1 MPAYLLR
8 RLLLVVPTL
17 IGVSLLA
24 FGLANLTPGDPAVE
38 LLRRTT
44 DHQPS
49 PSEVVET
56 RHELGLDRPLVVQYV
71 SWVRHAATGDL
82 GISYDTRRPV
92 AGEIARRVPNTLAIA
107 IPAAVA
113 ALLFALV
120 FGVASAFW
128 RNRWPDHLIRVVSVM
143 GASMPGFWL
152 ALLLIV
158 LFSVRLSLLP
168 VAGREAGLRSY
179 VLPVVTL
186 TLAPMAVLSRF
197 TRSAMLQTLDDD
209 YVRTARSKGLGGWR
223 VVGHHALRNAAIPVV
238 TAFGTSLGYLIS
250 GAVIVETIF
259 LWPGVGKLAVDA
271 ILQRDYPMIE
281 GFTLY
286 AGVAFVVINLFV
298 DLSYGAFDPRVRIG
312 TGAKG
317 GQS

>member
-8 RLLLVVPTL
+8 RLALVVPTL
-17 IGVSLLA
+17 LGLSLLA

-49 PSEVVET
+49 PEEVVTT
-56 RHELGLDRPLVVQYV
+56 RHQLGLDRPLAVQYV
-71 SWVRHAATGDL
+71 SWLRHAATGDL
-82 GISYDTRRPV
+82 GISYDSRRPV

-107 IPAAVA
+107 VPAALA
-113 ALLFALV
+113 ALLLALV
-120 FGVASAFW
+120 FGISSAVW
-128 RNRWPDHLIRVVSVM
+128 RNRWPDHVIRVVSVM

-158 LFSVRLSLLP
+158 VFSVHLGVLP

-186 TLAPMAVLSRF
+186 ALAPTAVLSRF
-197 TRSAMLQTLDDD
+197 TRSAMLETLDDD
-209 YVRTARSKGLGGWR
+209 FVRTARSKGLTGWR
-223 VVGHHALRNAAIPVV
+223 VVGHHALRNACIPVV
-238 TAFGTSLGYLIS
+238 TAFGTSLGYLVS

-259 LWPGVGKLAVDA
+259 IWPGVGKLAVDA

-286 AGVAFVVINLFV
+286 AGVAFVLINLLV
-298 DLSYGAFDPRVRIG
+298 DLSYGVFDPRVRV
-312 TGAKG
+312 TGAAAA
-317 GQS
+317 